1 AITALGMPERM
12 TLCNM
17 TAELGAKTGLIE
29 PDATTAE
36 WLARTGVNDAE
47 ALVAAWQ
54 GDPDAPI
61 EAVHRYDAS
70 ALGPQ
75 VAAPH
80 NPANSDDIGR
90 HLGQRV

>member
-1 AITALGMPERM
+1 M
-12 TLCNM
+12 
-17 TAELGAKTGLIE
+17 
-29 PDATTAE
+29 
-36 WLARTGVNDAE
+36 
-47 ALVAAWQ
+47 VAAWQ

-90 HLGQRV
+90 HLGQRVDQAYIGACTGAKLDDLQMAARVL